1 MSRISFARE
10 VEDLGGKG
18 GFPACT
24 GIDARYTQIVANN
37 MSVVH
42 SYFAQD
48 LMRNVNV

>member
-10 VEDLGGKG
+10 VENLGGKG

-24 GIDARYTQIVANN
+24 GLDAGFAYIVANN

-42 SYFAQD
+42 SYYAQAMEQW
-48 LMRNVNV
+48 LNV